1 MKNMID
7 KKMVENE
14 VVLRK
19 IMLTGGGGQGVK
31 SDELKALKEKNLLDY
46 VDTMVQNLKLEI
58 MNEIEEDKARKNN
71 RLD

>member
-1 MKNMID
+1 MKETVIEMKNMID

-46 VDTMVQNLKLEI
+46 VDTMV
-58 MNEIEEDKARKNN
+58 
-71 RLD
+71 

>member
-1 MKNMID
+1 LKETVIEMKNMID

-46 VDTMVQNLKLEI
+46 VDTMV
-58 MNEIEEDKARKNN
+58 
-71 RLD
+71 